1 MSFQQAT
8 SYSHYSSY
16 YYDSDYSYEF
26 LILVKIIR
34 SQSRITFVWA
44 NTNSKRSRSVKLMEG
59 EVSFGPPF
67 LTCSAKLVEE
77 AGNASS
83 RRTYPDS

>member
-1 MSFQQAT
+1 M
-8 SYSHYSSY
+8 SYSHYSSH

-44 NTNSKRSRSVKLMEG
+44 NTNSKRSRSVKLTEG
-59 EVSFGPPF
+59 EESFRPLFGIF
-67 LTCSAKLVEE
+67 SAKLVEE
-77 AGNASS
+77 AGNPSS

>member
-1 MSFQQAT
+1 M

-34 SQSRITFVWA
+34 SQSRIIFVWA
-44 NTNSKRSRSVKLMEG
+44 NTNSRRSRSVKLTEG
-59 EVSFGPPF
+59 EESFGPAF
-67 LTCSAKLVEE
+67 RTCSAKPVEE
-77 AGNASS
+77 AGNPSS